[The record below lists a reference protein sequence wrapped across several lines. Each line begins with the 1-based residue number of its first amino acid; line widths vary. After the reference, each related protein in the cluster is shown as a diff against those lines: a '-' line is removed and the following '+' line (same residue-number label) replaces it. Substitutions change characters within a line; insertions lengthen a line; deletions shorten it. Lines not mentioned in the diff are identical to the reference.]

1 MELVTDSKFEVT
13 QVVIQGF
20 PRQIPAGHPN
30 RLPNLVVPGLVVQ
43 GERLNRKIKL
53 IVLFTSLAISD

>member
-1 MELVTDSKFEVT
+1 MTDSKFEVT

-20 PRQIPAGHPN
+20 PSQIPDGHPN
-30 RLPNLVVPGLVVQ
+30 RLPNLVVPGLAIP
-43 GERLNRKIKL
+43 GERLNRNVKL